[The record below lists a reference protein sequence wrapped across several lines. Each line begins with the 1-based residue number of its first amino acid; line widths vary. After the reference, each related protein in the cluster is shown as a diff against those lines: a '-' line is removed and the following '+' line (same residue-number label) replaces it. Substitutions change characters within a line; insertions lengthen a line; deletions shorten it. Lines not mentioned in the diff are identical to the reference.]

1 MISYFYSMTL
11 IISLLFS
18 CLPQNSFAEEKPPQ
32 MQSANWQ
39 SKAQQRIRARFEQ
52 AGVAWPPVKIALL
65 ALKQSRRLELWAST
79 HGEWHLIHIYPIL
92 GASGT
97 AGPKL
102 RQGDKQVP
110 EGAYRVLW
118 LNPKSRYHLSM
129 KLNYPNVEDR
139 RHAREEGRNNPG
151 GDIFIHGKDVSI
163 GCIAIGDPAIEELY
177 TLIQRTGVKQAS
189 VYIAPSDP
197 RQRPLSAPRQSPAW
211 LDARYQKLDKIFKQ
225 FR

>member
-1 MISYFYSMTL
+1 M
-11 IISLLFS
+11 
-18 CLPQNSFAEEKPPQ
+18 K
-32 MQSANWQ
+32 SASWQ
-39 SKAQQRIRARFEQ
+39 SKAQQRIRLRFKL
-52 AGVAWPPVKIALL
+52 AGAAWPPVKIAFL
-65 ALKQSRRLELWAST
+65 AVKQGRRLELWASA
-79 HGEWHLIHIYPIL
+79 HEKWLLIHSYPIM

-110 EGAYRVLW
+110 EGSYKILW

-129 KLNYPNVEDR
+129 KLDYPNTEDS

-177 TLIQRTGVKQAS
+177 ILVQRIGVEKAN
-189 VYIAPSDP
+189 VYIAPTDP
-197 RQRPLSAPRQSPAW
+197 RQRPLRAPPQAAAW
-211 LDARYQKLDKIFKQ
+211 LNSRYQQLNEIFQQ

>member
-1 MISYFYSMTL
+1 MRHFCSAAF
-11 IISLLFS
+11 IISLLCS
-18 CLPQNSFAEEKPPQ
+18 LLPHSSLAQEKPTQ
-32 MQSANWQ
+32 MKPASWQ
-39 SKAQQRIRARFEQ
+39 SKAQQRIRVRFEQ
-52 AGVAWPPVKIALL
+52 AGVAWPPPKIALL
-65 ALKQSRRLELWAST
+65 ALKQNRRLELWASAQKK
-79 HGEWHLIHIYPIL
+79 WHLIHTYAIL

-110 EGAYRVLW
+110 EGAYRILW

-129 KLNYPNVEDR
+129 KLNYPNAEDR

-177 TLIQRTGVKQAS
+177 TLAQRIGVEKVR

-197 RQRPLSAPRQSPAW
+197 RQRPLRAPPQSPAW
-211 LDARYQKLDKIFKQ
+211 LNARYQQLNGIFQQ
-225 FR
+225 FQ

>member
-1 MISYFYSMTL
+1 MRYLCSTAF
-11 IISLLFS
+11 IISLLCSFH
-18 CLPQNSFAEEKPPQ
+18 PHNSFADEKPAQ
-32 MQSANWQ
+32 MKSTSWQ
-39 SKAQQRIRARFEQ
+39 GEAQQRIRVRFKQ

-65 ALKQSRRLELWAST
+65 ALKQSRKLELWAPT
-79 HGEWHLIHIYPIL
+79 HGKWRLIHTYAIL

-110 EGAYRVLW
+110 EGVYKILW

-129 KLNYPNVEDR
+129 KLNYPNAEDL
-139 RHAREEGRNNPG
+139 RHARKEGRNNPG

-177 TLIQRTGVKQAS
+177 TLVQRTGVKQVS
-189 VYIAPSDP
+189 VYIAPTDP
-197 RQRPLSAPRQSPAW
+197 RQRPLSAPQQAPAW
-211 LDARYQKLDKIFKQ
+211 LAARYQQLNEIFQQ

>member
-1 MISYFYSMTL
+1 MPYLYSMSL
-11 IISLLFS
+11 IFSLLFS
-18 CLPQNSFAEEKPPQ
+18 CLPQNSFGGENPTQ
-32 MQSANWQ
+32 MQSTSWQ
-39 SKAQQRIRARFEQ
+39 NKAQQRIRARFKQ
-52 AGVAWPPVKIALL
+52 AGVSWPPVKIALL
-65 ALKQSRRLELWAST
+65 ALKQSRKLELWASAD
-79 HGEWHLIHIYPIL
+79 EKWHLIQIYPIL

-129 KLNYPNVEDR
+129 KLNYPNVEDLR
-139 RHAREEGRNNPG
+139 YARKEGRNNPG

-177 TLIQRTGVKQAS
+177 SLVQRTGVENVS
-189 VYIAPSDP
+189 VYIAPTDP
-197 RQRPLSAPRQSPAW
+197 RQHPLSAPAQAPAW
-211 LDARYQKLDKIFKQ
+211 LNARYQQLNQIFQQ

>member
-1 MISYFYSMTL
+1 
-11 IISLLFS
+11 
-18 CLPQNSFAEEKPPQ
+18 
-32 MQSANWQ
+32 MQSTSWQ

-52 AGVAWPPVKIALL
+52 AGIAWPPAKIALL
-65 ALKQSRRLELWAST
+65 ALKQSRKLWAST
-79 HGEWHLIHIYPIL
+79 HGKWYLIHTYAIL

-110 EGAYRVLW
+110 EGVYKILW

-129 KLNYPNVEDR
+129 KLNYPNAEDR
-139 RHAREEGRNNPG
+139 RHARNEGRNNPG

-177 TLIQRTGVKQAS
+177 TLAQRIGVKKVS

-197 RQRPLSAPRQSPAW
+197 RQHLLRAPPQAPVW
-211 LDARYQKLDKIFKQ
+211 LDARYQELNEIFHQ

>member
-1 MISYFYSMTL
+1 MSYFYSMSL
-11 IISLLFS
+11 ILSLLFS
-18 CLPQNSFAEEKPPQ
+18 CLPQNSFAEEKPTQ
-32 MQSANWQ
+32 MKSASWQ
-39 SKAQQRIRARFEQ
+39 SKAQQRISARFEQ
-52 AGVAWPPVKIALL
+52 AGVAWPPLKIALL
-65 ALKQSRRLELWAST
+65 ALKRSRKLELRAST
-79 HGEWHLIHIYPIL
+79 HSKWHLIHNYPIQ

-129 KLNYPNVEDR
+129 KLDYPNADDR

-177 TLIQRTGVKQAS
+177 TLVQRTGVEKVS
-189 VYIAPSDP
+189 VYIAPTDP
-197 RQRPLSAPRQSPAW
+197 RQRPLSAPTQAPAW
-211 LDARYQKLDKIFKQ
+211 LNARYQQLNEVFRQ

>member
-1 MISYFYSMTL
+1 MKHLCSIAF
-11 IISLLFS
+11 ISLLCS
-18 CLPQNSFAEEKPPQ
+18 LLPHSSFAQEKPTQ
-32 MQSANWQ
+32 MQSASWQ
-39 SKAQQRIRARFEQ
+39 SEAQQRIRVRFKQ

-65 ALKQSRRLELWAST
+65 ALKQSRKLELWASA
-79 HGEWHLIHIYPIL
+79 HGKWRLIHTYAIL

-110 EGAYRVLW
+110 EGIYKILW

-129 KLNYPNVEDR
+129 KLNYPNAEDLR
-139 RHAREEGRNNPG
+139 YARKEGRNNPG

-177 TLIQRTGVKQAS
+177 TLAQRTGVKQVS
-189 VYIAPSDP
+189 VYIAPTDP
-197 RQRPLSAPRQSPAW
+197 RQRPLSAPPQAPAW
-211 LDARYQKLDKIFKQ
+211 LAARYQQLNKIFQQ